1 MSIKKKIILG
11 IDPGTQFMG
20 FAAIIAEGQQIAIL
34 ECNALKIKDTKD
46 PLIRLKTI
54 FDETLKIIDTY
65 KPEELAI
72 EAPFYG
78 ENVQSMHKLGRAQ
91 GVVIAAALF
100 RNMTVAEY
108 SPRKI
113 KQSITG
119 RGSATKQQVAA
130 LLKAQYTLPSKAL
143 TLDATDALAVAIT
156 HLHQQSVGVV
166 GAGIASSW
174 EKFIRHHPDRIKNK

>member
-1 MSIKKKIILG
+1 MTVKKKIILG
-11 IDPGTQFMG
+11 IDPGTQVMG
-20 FAAIIAEGQQIAIL
+20 FAVVQSQDHCIEVL
-34 ECNALKIKDTKD
+34 ECSALKIKDKKD
-46 PLIRLKTI
+46 PLVKLKSI
-54 FDETLKIIDTY
+54 FDETIKIIDAFKT
-65 KPEELAI
+65 EELAI

-91 GVVIAAALF
+91 GVVIAAALH

-130 LLKAQYTLPSKAL
+130 LLKAQYALPLKAHN
-143 TLDATDALAVAIT
+143 LDATDALAVAIT
-156 HLHQQSVGVV
+156 HLQQQSSKVV
-166 GAGIASSW
+166 GSGISSSW
-174 EKFIRHHPDRIKNK
+174 EKFIRLHPERVKIK